1 MLLMRRSL
9 SEFLAT
15 FILMFCGT
23 GAVVANGFSGG
34 SVTPMGISIVFGA
47 LVMAIIYAFGPISG
61 AHINPAVTLAFAV
74 TGSFAWKDVLPYIIS
89 QCLGAIAASLL
100 LIALF
105 PDDTTSLGATVPSI
119 GIWQSFV
126 LEVMLTFMLMLVI
139 LLLSTGAKETG
150 IMAGLAIGMFVMLEA
165 LFAGSLTGA
174 SMNPARSLAPALVS
188 GNVEH
193 LWLYLAAPTSGA
205 LLAVAFWTALFKEK
219 TPYVG

>member
-1 MLLMRRSL
+1 
-9 SEFLAT
+9 
-15 FILMFCGT
+15 
-23 GAVVANGFSGG
+23 
-34 SVTPMGISIVFGA
+34 
-47 LVMAIIYAFGPISG
+47 
-61 AHINPAVTLAFAV
+61 
-74 TGSFAWKDVLPYIIS
+74 
-89 QCLGAIAASLL
+89 
-100 LIALF
+100 
-105 PDDTTSLGATVPSI
+105 
-119 GIWQSFV
+119 
-126 LEVMLTFMLMLVI
+126 MLMLVI